1 MLYSL
6 GSSKPRTSMN
16 NSIEWLREMLSQPY
30 KVITHYSPLHQSLL
44 PEMLD
49 ALAKRISVD
58 LQDLIKTSNISLWV
72 HGHIHKKQDYF
83 CGKTRIVCN
92 PRGYSDMV
100 EPRFNPSCIVEV

>member
-1 MLYSL
+1 
-6 GSSKPRTSMN
+6 
-16 NSIEWLREMLSQPY
+16 
-30 KVITHYSPLHQSLL
+30 ITHYSPLHQSLL

-58 LQDLIKTSNISLWV
+58 LRDLIETSNIWV

-92 PRGYSDMV
+92 PRGYS
-100 EPRFNPSCIVEV
+100 RAEV